1 MIKFLTLTCV
11 DHHKLWKIFKETDHL
26 TCLLRKLYAGQEATV
41 RTRHETDRFKIGKGI
56 LSGAT
61 LGITDK
67 MEARPQPPLLI
78 PQTRSWDEGVRSC
91 DSDLF
96 FPFFG

>member
-1 MIKFLTLTCV
+1 MVVKSLPASGGDTGDEGSTPQSGRSPV
-11 DHHKLWKIFKETDHL
+11 
-26 TCLLRKLYAGQEATV
+26 
-41 RTRHETDRFKIGKGI
+41 
-56 LSGAT
+56 SGAM

-67 MEARPQPPLLI
+67 MEAWPQPLLLI
-78 PQTRSWDEGVRSC
+78 SQAQSRDEGVRPC

>member
-1 MIKFLTLTCV
+1 M
-11 DHHKLWKIFKETDHL
+11 DHF
-26 TCLLRKLYAGQEATV
+26 G
-41 RTRHETDRFKIGKGI
+41 

-67 MEARPQPPLLI
+67 MEAQPQPSLLI
-78 PQTRSWDEGVRSC
+78 SQAQPQDEGVKPC

>member
-1 MIKFLTLTCV
+1 MDLSTKV
-11 DHHKLWKIFKETDHL
+11 
-26 TCLLRKLYAGQEATV
+26 
-41 RTRHETDRFKIGKGI
+41 
-56 LSGAT
+56 SGAM

-67 MEARPQPPLLI
+67 MEAWPQPPLLI
-78 PQTRSWDEGVRSC
+78 LQAQSWDEGVRPY

>member
-1 MIKFLTLTCV
+1 ML
-11 DHHKLWKIFKETDHL
+11 
-26 TCLLRKLYAGQEATV
+26 
-41 RTRHETDRFKIGKGI
+41 
-56 LSGAT
+56 GAM

-78 PQTRSWDEGVRSC
+78 SQARSQNEGVRAC

>member
-1 MIKFLTLTCV
+1 MDTQQGT
-11 DHHKLWKIFKETDHL
+11 
-26 TCLLRKLYAGQEATV
+26 TV
-41 RTRHETDRFKIGKGI
+41 
-56 LSGAT
+56 SGAV

-67 MEARPQPPLLI
+67 MEAWPQPPLLI
-78 PQTRSWDEGVRSC
+78 LQAWPWDEGVRPC

>member
-1 MIKFLTLTCV
+1 MAQTVK
-11 DHHKLWKIFKETDHL
+11 
-26 TCLLRKLYAGQEATV
+26 CLLTMWETQV
-41 RTRHETDRFKIGKGI
+41 RPWVV
-56 LSGAT
+56 SGAA

-78 PQTRSWDEGVRSC
+78 PQAQSQDEEIRSC

-96 FPFFG
+96 FHFLG

>member
-1 MIKFLTLTCV
+1 M
-11 DHHKLWKIFKETDHL
+11 
-26 TCLLRKLYAGQEATV
+26 
-41 RTRHETDRFKIGKGI
+41 
-56 LSGAT
+56 SGAV

-67 MEARPQPPLLI
+67 MEAQLQPSLLI
-78 PQTRSWDEGVRSC
+78 LQAQSQDERVRFC

>member
-1 MIKFLTLTCV
+1 MS
-11 DHHKLWKIFKETDHL
+11 E
-26 TCLLRKLYAGQEATV
+26 
-41 RTRHETDRFKIGKGI
+41 
-56 LSGAT
+56 AT

-78 PQTRSWDEGVRSC
+78 PQARSRDEGIRSC

-96 FPFFG
+96 FLFFG

>member
-1 MIKFLTLTCV
+1 MKRAR
-11 DHHKLWKIFKETDHL
+11 LWRYTKPAETGFEALSWPHDSHSNYQCLWGFPGGASGKEP
-26 TCLLRKLYAGQEATV
+26 V
-41 RTRHETDRFKIGKGI
+41 
-56 LSGAT
+56 SGAA

-67 MEARPQPPLLI
+67 MEARPQPPLLSS
-78 PQTRSWDEGVRSC
+78 QALSWDEGVRPC

>member
-1 MIKFLTLTCV
+1 MS
-11 DHHKLWKIFKETDHL
+11 
-26 TCLLRKLYAGQEATV
+26 EA
-41 RTRHETDRFKIGKGI
+41 
-56 LSGAT
+56 A

-78 PQTRSWDEGVRSC
+78 SQARPWDERVRPC

-96 FPFFG
+96 FPFFS